1 MNEFAI
7 ISLAGIGLVG
17 IFCQWFAWWVK
28 LPAILFLLLAGIIAG
43 PVTGLLQPDALLGDL
58 LFPIVSLSVAVILFE
73 GGLTL
78 KFSEIRGVEKVVRN
92 LVTSGVLITWV
103 ITTFAARMIIGFS
116 WELSL
121 LFGAVTVVTGPTVI
135 VPMLRTVRPTRHIAS
150 ILKWE
155 GIVIDPVGALLAVIV
170 FEFIVSGLGSAAL
183 GHTFITFG
191 QVVATGIVA
200 GVAGGYIFGEALRR
214 RLLPEY
220 LHSVAAL
227 SVAVGLFAVADHIEA
242 ESGLLA
248 VTIMGMWLAN
258 MKGVPVGE
266 ILNFKESLTIL
277 LVSVLFIVL
286 AARIEP
292 AQIQELGWGAVAIF
306 LVIQFIARPV
316 KALASTIGSTLSWAE
331 RALIGW
337 IAPRGIVAAAIAALF
352 GLKLEEAGFEKA
364 PLLVPLTFVVIVGT
378 VVLQSFTARPLAM
391 ALGVAEPEPRG
402 FLIIGANKVARA
414 IATSLVDK
422 DFQVLLADTS
432 WDNIKEARMA
442 GLPTYYG
449 NPVSEHADRRLDL
462 VGIGRLLALAPR
474 SELNTLACLKY
485 GQEFGHA
492 NVYGVKTSTEKKSE
506 EKYRASAHQQGN
518 RLFGKD
524 VTYAKLAS
532 LLSQGAGIKVT
543 TLSKTFDMEEYK
555 KKHGASATMLFA
567 IDPKGRIKIAAEG
580 IVIKPESGWSIFSL
594 VSPANNG
601 AVSQNGQSK

>member
-1 MNEFAI
+1 M
-7 ISLAGIGLVG
+7 AGIGLVG

-28 LPAILFLLLAGIIAG
+28 LPAILFLLLVGIIAG
-43 PVTGLLQPDALLGDL
+43 PVLGLLRPDALFGDL
-58 LFPIVSLSVAVILFE
+58 LFPLVSLSVAVILFE

-78 KFSEIRGVEKVVRN
+78 KFSEIRGVETVVRN
-92 LVTSGVLITWV
+92 LVTGGVLVTWV
-103 ITTFAARMIIGFS
+103 ITTIAARTIIGFS

-135 VPMLRTVRPTRHIAS
+135 VPMLRTVRPTAHIAS
-150 ILKWE
+150 ILRWE
-155 GIVIDPVGALLAVIV
+155 GIVIDPVGALLAVLV
-170 FEFIVSGLGSAAL
+170 FEFIVSGLGSAAM

-191 QVVATGIVA
+191 RIVATGVVA
-200 GVAGGYIFGEALRR
+200 GVAGGYLFGEALRR
-214 RLLPEY
+214 RFLPEY

-227 SVAVGLFAVADHIEA
+227 SVAVGLFAGADFIET

-277 LVSVLFIVL
+277 LVSVLFILL

-292 AQIQELGWGAVAIF
+292 AQIQELGWGAVAVF

-316 KALASTIGSTLSWAE
+316 KVLASTIGSTLSWAE
-331 RALIGW
+331 RGILGW

-352 GLKLEEAGFEKA
+352 GLKLEEAGFDKA
-364 PLLVPLTFVVIVGT
+364 SLLVPLTFVVIVGT
-378 VVLQSFTARPLAM
+378 VVLQSFTARPLAKS
-391 ALGVAEPEPRG
+391 LGVAEPEPRG

-414 IATSLVDK
+414 IAKSLVDN

-485 GQEFGHA
+485 SQEFGYA
-492 NVYGVKTSTEKKSE
+492 NVYGVKTSSEKKSE
-506 EKYRASAHQQGN
+506 EKYRASAHQSGN

-532 LLSQGAGIKVT
+532 LLSQGAVIKST
-543 TLSKTFDMEEYK
+543 TLSKTFDLEHYK

-567 IDPKGRIKIAAEG
+567 INPKGQIKIAAEG
-580 IVIKPESGWSIFSL
+580 SVITPEYGWSIVSL
-594 VSPANNG
+594 ISTVNGGVVSDSEPRNKN
-601 AVSQNGQSK
+601 